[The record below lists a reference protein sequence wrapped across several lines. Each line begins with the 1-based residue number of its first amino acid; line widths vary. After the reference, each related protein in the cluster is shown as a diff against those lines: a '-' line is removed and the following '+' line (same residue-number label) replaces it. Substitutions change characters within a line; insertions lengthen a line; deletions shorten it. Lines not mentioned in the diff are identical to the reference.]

1 MSEPLPPPQNP
12 DPTSVADNVLD
23 IGVTTLT
30 PVTPG
35 AAPATVTLPDGTH
48 LVRDGNGQ
56 WVPEP
61 AAGAEPVTSTL
72 PDGTEVIHTSDGDW
86 FAPTAPTEP
95 PTLDLPP
102 PIAELPPPAA
112 YPVGSAPPAPAEP
125 TSAPPATRTIYG
137 FKGLLATL
145 ATLSTVAIIAVAVT
159 RSDDR
164 TFIDSAVPPTSATIT
179 PPAVPPATVPL
190 VTLPPATLL
199 PEEAT
204 VPSTT
209 VTVTV
214 DGGPAIALVLAAID
228 FCVAQSSFTA
238 AEAAQVTGE
247 LSYTAAPSATADVW
261 IVTIS
266 NVAAGRDGD
275 WTVDV
280 ATGAIDPV
288 LPFGPNSI
296 YFDLQWCMFT
306 NALGLG

>member
-1 MSEPLPPPQNP
+1 M
-12 DPTSVADNVLD
+12 
-23 IGVTTLT
+23 
-30 PVTPG
+30 
-35 AAPATVTLPDGTH
+35 
-48 LVRDGNGQ
+48 
-56 WVPEP
+56 
-61 AAGAEPVTSTL
+61 
-72 PDGTEVIHTSDGDW
+72 
-86 FAPTAPTEP
+86 TA
-95 PTLDLPP
+95 TLDLPP

-306 NALGLG
+306 DALGLG